1 MLYIELLDTCR
12 IELRRTKS
20 FDPLTSTEIFYKD
33 EKLSLAKKLP
43 KQWTFQ
49 SRPVAFFSEI
59 TWRTARKYEYDF

>member
-43 KQWTFQ
+43 KQ
-49 SRPVAFFSEI
+49 
-59 TWRTARKYEYDF
+59 